1 MRAAVLTRYREPLEF
16 RDNLP
21 MPVAGPADVVIR
33 VEACGICRSD
43 WHLWQE
49 DWTWIGISVPLPR
62 VQGHE
67 FGGVV
72 EEVGSEVRILK
83 RGDRVTVPFHI
94 ACGHCDYCH
103 TGRSN
108 ICYALGFFGFH
119 HDGGF
124 GEYAALPNAD
134 VNAVRLPEKVDAV
147 SAAALGCRFMTAYHG
162 IVDQANV
169 RPGEWVT
176 VFGAGGVGLA
186 SVQIAKALGGRVIA
200 VSRDAAKLAQAR
212 EEGALHIVTAG
223 ERAVEQIK
231 DLTGGGADVSVDAF
245 GGSATLLPG
254 VMSLRKGGRHVQLG
268 LTGKDDSGAVSLPID
283 AIVAQELKLF
293 GSVGCP
299 TTSYPGMLSM
309 IAAGQLNP
317 SRLVSER
324 VDASQVTRVF
334 NEMTEFKTL
343 GFHVITSWKG
353 TH

>member
-16 RDNLP
+16 QDNLP
-21 MPVAGPADVVIR
+21 MPAAGPNDVVIR

-49 DWTWIGISVPLPR
+49 DWTWMGISVPLPR

-72 EEVGSEVRILK
+72 EEVGSGVRKLK

-94 ACGHCDYCH
+94 ACGHCGYCH

-108 ICYALGFFGFH
+108 ICYALGFYGFH

-124 GEYAALPNAD
+124 AEYATLPNAD
-134 VNAVRLPEKVDAV
+134 VNAVALADTVDAV

-162 IVDQANV
+162 LVDQGNV

-176 VFGAGGVGLA
+176 VFGIGGLGLA
-186 SVQIAKALGGRVIA
+186 SVQIAKALGARVIA
-200 VSRDAAKLAQAR
+200 ISRDQSKLAQAKD
-212 EEGALHIVTAG
+212 EGAAHTVQAG
-223 ERAVEQIK
+223 DRAVDEIK

-245 GGSATLLPG
+245 GGSATILPG
-254 VMSLRKGGRHVQLG
+254 LMSLRKGGRHVQLG
-268 LTGKDDSGAVSLPID
+268 LTGKDDKGSVSLPID
-283 AIVAQELKLF
+283 AICAQELKLF

-317 SRLVSER
+317 SRLVTER
-324 VDASQVTRVF
+324 VDASQVNRVF
-334 NEMTEFKTL
+334 ADMSGFKTHGL
-343 GFHVITSWKG
+343 HVITSWKG
-353 TH
+353 N